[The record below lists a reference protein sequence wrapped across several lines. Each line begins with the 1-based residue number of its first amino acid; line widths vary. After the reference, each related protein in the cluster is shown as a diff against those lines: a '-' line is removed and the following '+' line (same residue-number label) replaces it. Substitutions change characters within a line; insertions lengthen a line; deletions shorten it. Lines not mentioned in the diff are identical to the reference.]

1 MTWSWTM
8 RGTSFTAGAR
18 LRILLFSMALASP
31 ALAQTTVDEALK
43 AVEAGDYTK
52 AEAILARD
60 PVHLVLKGILEFHQG
75 KYAEAKETLER
86 ALARED
92 DHTARVFLSLAR
104 AATGGCET
112 ARADLNAFFADQPPS
127 DLHRLAGLALARCD
141 LAGERTREA
150 SQTLSRLARAY
161 PADEDVLFQTA
172 KLHLKGWNDAVAEMF
187 QRTPASFRVNQ
198 ISAEIF
204 EIQGRYAEAIG
215 EYRKAIE
222 KQPRAL
228 DLHFR
233 LGRAI
238 LMESHSPKALDG
250 AAREFQEELRLNP
263 ADAVAEYQ
271 LGQIAIAQQK
281 TEEAAARLERAVAWK
296 PDFSEALLSLGK
308 LRLDAQRPADAIPLL
323 ERAARLRPES
333 EAAHYS
339 LMIAYRNAGR
349 TEDALREKA
358 VLERLQKPP
367 EGEFT
372 EFLKRLGEKPKQ

>member
-1 MTWSWTM
+1 MM
-8 RGTSFTAGAR
+8 PGTSFMAGAR
-18 LRILLFSMALASP
+18 VRTVLLYLSLASAASS
-31 ALAQTTVDEALK
+31 ALGQTTVDEALK
-43 AVEAGDYTK
+43 AAEAGDYAK

-60 PVHLVLKGILEFHQG
+60 PAHLVLKGILEFHQG
-75 KYAEAKETLER
+75 RYAQARETLER
-86 ALARED
+86 ALANGD
-92 DHTARVFLSLAR
+92 DLTARLFLSLAR
-104 AATGGCET
+104 SATGGCES
-112 ARADLNAFFADQPPS
+112 ARGDLNAFFEAQPPS

-141 LAGERTREA
+141 LVAERTMEA
-150 SQTLSRLARAY
+150 TQTLSRLARAY

-172 KLHLKGWNDAVAEMF
+172 KLHLKGWNEAVAEMF

-238 LMESHSPKALDG
+238 LMESHSPKALDE
-250 AAREFQEELRLNP
+250 AAHEFEEELRLNP
-263 ADAVAEYQ
+263 VDAVAEYQ
-271 LGQIAIAQQK
+271 LGQIAIARQK
-281 TEEAAARLERAVAWK
+281 TDEAAARLQRAVALK
-296 PDFSEALLSLGK
+296 PDFSEALMALGK

-323 ERAARLRPES
+323 ETVARLLPES

-367 EGEFT
+367 EGEFA